1 MRRPTSRVRAALI
14 TTVATLAVAGCA
26 GDETVQGEGP
36 VTVYV
41 SLPLRGPSAPDGQDA
56 ADGAELALA
65 EPAGEA
71 AGREVRAVVLDDTE
85 GTGRKATWTPEQA
98 AANARQ
104 ATEDSTSIAYIGD
117 FESGATRSSLPI
129 TNEARLLQVSPASSA
144 VDLVAPFQGS
154 DDVPD
159 VQPSGERTFGRVIPS
174 DYAQGRAGAAW
185 AQELRWRNIIVD
197 RDDSAFGHS
206 LAEGFNAARE
216 EIGAEP
222 SDQAGVNHTY
232 HAGETV
238 FGASI
243 ARQAAEQGL
252 RLTPRDLASDF
263 YLPPFDPRSGSLRL
277 LPLYATSA
285 ALDPSQLPS
294 AGQEFVERFRA
305 EYGRDPGRYAA
316 YGYEA
321 MAVVLDAIERASD
334 GGTDREA
341 VIDAFLDTSD
351 RDSVLGTYSIDEVGE
366 TTLNRLTGYRVEG
379 DRVRPIAELVAP

>member
-1 MRRPTSRVRAALI
+1 V
-14 TTVATLAVAGCA
+14 TVATLAVAGCA

-41 SLPLRGPSAPDGQDA
+41 SLPLRGPSGADGQDA
-56 ADGAELALA
+56 AAAAELALA
-65 EPAGEA
+65 DAGGEA
-71 AGREVRAVVLDDTE
+71 AGREVRAIVLDDTE
-85 GTGRKATWTPEQA
+85 GPSTRAGWTPEQA

-144 VDLVAPFQGS
+144 VDLVAPFPGS

-174 DYAQGRAGAAW
+174 DVVQASAAAAW
-185 AQELRWRNIIVD
+185 ASQLGARQVAVRA
-197 RDDSAFGHS
+197 DDSGFGQTVAEAFEASATDVGIEIVAES
-206 LAEGFNAARE
+206 GKRLSYLAGGAPGLLHRRPGAGPDSGQAAIASDALLAPATAAGAISPR
-216 EIGAEP
+216 AEP
-222 SDQAGVNHTY
+222 
-232 HAGETV
+232 
-238 FGASI
+238 
-243 ARQAAEQGL
+243 
-252 RLTPRDLASDF
+252 
-263 YLPPFDPRSGSLRL
+263 
-277 LPLYATSA
+277 LYVTSA
-285 ALDPSQLPS
+285 ALDPSQLPPT
-294 AGQEFVERFRA
+294 GQEFLERFRS

-341 VIDAFLDTSD
+341 VIDAFLETSD
-351 RDSVLGTYSIDEVGE
+351 RDSVLGTYSIDEVGD
-366 TTLNRLTGYRVEG
+366 TSLNQLTGYQVED
-379 DRVRPIAELVAP
+379 DRARPVAELSVP

>member
-1 MRRPTSRVRAALI
+1 V
-14 TTVATLAVAGCA
+14 LAVTGCA

-41 SLPLRGPSAPDGQDA
+41 SLPLRGPSGADGQDA

-65 EPAGEA
+65 DSGGEA

-85 GTGRKATWTPEQA
+85 GTGERASWTPQQA
-98 AANARQ
+98 AANARR

-144 VDLVAPFQGS
+144 GDLVAPFAGS

-174 DYAQGRAGAAW
+174 DEVQGEAGGVW
-185 AQELRWRNIIVD
+185 AGELAVRRVTIESD
-197 RDDSAFGHS
+197 RSSFAES
-206 LAEGFNAARE
+206 LANGFRE
-216 EIGAEP
+216 GAESSGVDVASGALLVYLAGTP
-222 SDQAGVNHTY
+222 QLPDSRAMGSD
-232 HAGETV
+232 V
-238 FGASI
+238 FL
-243 ARQAAEQGL
+243 Q
-252 RLTPRDLASDF
+252 
-263 YLPPFDPRSGSLRL
+263 SGPGPELV
-277 LPLYATSA
+277 TSA
-285 ALDPSQLPS
+285 ALDPSQLPP
-294 AGQEFVERFRA
+294 AGQEFVRRFRS
-305 EYGRDPGRYAA
+305 EYGRQPGRYAA

-321 MAVVLDAIERASD
+321 MAVVLDAIERAGD

-351 RDSVLGTYSIDEVGE
+351 RESILGTYSIDDVGD
-366 TTLNRLTGYRVEG
+366 TTLDRLTGYRVDG
-379 DRVRPIAELVAP
+379 DGVEPVVELSVP